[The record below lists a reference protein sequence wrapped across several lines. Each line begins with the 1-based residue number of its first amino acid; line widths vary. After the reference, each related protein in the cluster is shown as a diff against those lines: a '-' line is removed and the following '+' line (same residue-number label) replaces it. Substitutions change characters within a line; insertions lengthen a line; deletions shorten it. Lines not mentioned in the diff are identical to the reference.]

1 MYLHY
6 SSFVFNI
13 HKTTTTVSSSVC
25 VKEHVRGVRW
35 LIFYWIRCLIN
46 SQDVFNILRVPRVT
60 SNLFKYFCVV
70 SVHIWNDVQKYR
82 VILMRNVGG
91 NNHTVSNGTYT
102 TNAIACLAENRISHN
117 IIAQWHRAHVSLLVH
132 RNCDGF
138 EGKNVFEVDPRLRHQ
153 LLASSSDSR
162 EHRLII
168 KTKII

>member
-117 IIAQWHRAHVSLLVH
+117 IIVQWHRAHMYHFWSTGIVT
-132 RNCDGF
+132 GF
-138 EGKNVFEVDPRLRHQ
+138 EGKNVFEVDPCLRRQ
-153 LLASSSDSR
+153 LLASSSNSR
-162 EHRLII
+162 EHRLI
-168 KTKII
+168 